1 MMRAALA
8 KAWGGI
14 TPGQLRDATLA
25 EIRAMTDVL
34 EEYSRAMEQAA
45 RL

>member
-14 TPGQLRDATLA
+14 SPIDLRGATLA
-25 EIRAMTDVL
+25 EISAMTEVL
-34 EEYSRAMEQAA
+34 EEHTRAMEQAA

>member
-25 EIRAMTDVL
+25 EIAAMTEVL
-34 EEYSRAMEQAA
+34 EEYTRAMERAA